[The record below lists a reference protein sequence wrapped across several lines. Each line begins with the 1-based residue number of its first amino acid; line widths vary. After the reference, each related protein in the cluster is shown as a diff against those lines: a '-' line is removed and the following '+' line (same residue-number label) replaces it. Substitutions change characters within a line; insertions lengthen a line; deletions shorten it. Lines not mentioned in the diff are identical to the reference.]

1 MQGARD
7 IALDALMQV
16 ERANAW
22 SDEGLRRG
30 ITRGGL
36 DSRDAALAARIA
48 YGVMQNRMLLDF
60 YIGCWCSQ
68 KVARLEPVIRNILRV
83 GAYQILFLDKVPQHA
98 AVSEAVEMTRQHG
111 RPKAAGM
118 VNAILRRIGANREH
132 MPELPHESPE
142 EYLSV
147 RYSHPRWLV
156 RRLLELLGPEEAEEY
171 LRLDNEPVP
180 TCIQTNFLKTDAPH
194 LERELRG
201 AGLNVQAH
209 PWLAGCFL
217 VTGTGDLE
225 KLPAFREGRFMVQ
238 DAAARLVS
246 LVAAP
251 GVRSSGAAK
260 PGLYDSSAAA
270 RTPPETSA
278 ALPKSVRNAAQPR
291 PVRGSCPAQTTLP
304 PLMSRCSRPPAW
316 TAPSAARTLSVTRSA
331 YCTRGRSGKH
341 GSRSSSRPE

>member
-1 MQGARD
+1 MSEEKRVQGARD

-217 VTGTGDLE
+217 VTGTG
-225 KLPAFREGRFMVQ
+225 LPRGTLHGAGR
-238 DAAARLVS
+238 
-246 LVAAP
+246 
-251 GVRSSGAAK
+251 GGAACLACRRA
-260 PGLYDSSAAA
+260 GG
-270 RTPPETSA
+270 
-278 ALPKSVRNAAQPR
+278 AQPR
-291 PVRGSCPAQTTLP
+291 ARRVRRPGRQVLRPRDRHAGRRRD
-304 PLMSRCSRPPAW
+304 PLVRRL
-316 TAPSAARTLSVTRSA
+316 SA
-331 YCTRGRSGKH
+331 
-341 GSRSSSRPE
+341 